1 MYKIFINDKPLI
13 FTKSQ
18 ISVGIYASLP
28 VHEFSAQSLMGI
40 VREVEELNHKGA
52 VIICEDFEMAW
63 TEFNQYFKSIV
74 AAGGLVYNTEGQLLL
89 IKRLGKWDLPK
100 GKIDAGETVEEA
112 AIREVEEECGINQL
126 SIISKVTTSYHSYK
140 LHGHRFIKVT
150 HWFKMK
156 TLFDGVLIPQAE
168 ESITEAIWTNVK
180 DIKPMEI
187 DTYTSI
193 RDILLE
199 I

>member
-13 FTKSQ
+13 FTSSS
-18 ISVGIYASLP
+18 IDDGIYASLP
-28 VHEFSAQSLMGI
+28 EHSYSSINLMTI
-40 VREVEELNHKGA
+40 VREVEEVHNKGA
-52 VIICEDFEMAW
+52 VILCENIELAW
-63 TEFNQYFKSIV
+63 NEFNQHFKSIA

-100 GKIDAGETVEEA
+100 GKIDAGETIEEA

-126 SIISKVTTSYHSYK
+126 QIIRKITTSYHSYK

-150 HWFKMK
+150 HWFEMK
-156 TLFDGVLIPQAE
+156 SLFNGKLIPQAE
-168 ESITEAIWTNVK
+168 ESITEAVWTSVE
-180 DIKPMEI
+180 DIKPMEL